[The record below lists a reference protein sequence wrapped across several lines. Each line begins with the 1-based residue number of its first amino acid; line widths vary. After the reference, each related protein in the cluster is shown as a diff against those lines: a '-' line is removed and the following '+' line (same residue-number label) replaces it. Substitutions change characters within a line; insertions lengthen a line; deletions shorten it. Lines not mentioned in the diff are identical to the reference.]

1 MQKKSVIRIP
11 KLEVGQYLFIFN
23 ISYYLKISLIYS
35 KILTYKRKELCSDK
49 KTKKKKDAKSLKIK

>member
-35 KILTYKRKELCSDK
+35 KILTYKRKELFSE
-49 KTKKKKDAKSLKIK
+49 KKKKKKKRCQKFEN